1 MTEEELQE
9 KYALVKKYKS
19 ELKNEEMALVLL
31 KKLKQSQTITRES
44 TIVGGGATLTPTT
57 MGSKSSAL
65 KADQKSQYSSKN
77 SNSDLLASDK
87 LVSCFKQCLEYNVT
101 RLNSIV
107 STPIKHIF
115 VLLLHF
121 GRKPKNLC
129 FGLRIFL

>member
-1 MTEEELQE
+1 MQE

-87 LVSCFKQCLEYNVT
+87 LVSCFKQCLEYN
-101 RLNSIV
+101 
-107 STPIKHIF
+107 
-115 VLLLHF
+115 
-121 GRKPKNLC
+121 
-129 FGLRIFL
+129 

>member
-1 MTEEELQE
+1 MQE

-87 LVSCFKQCLEYNVT
+87 LVSFEQCLEYNET

-107 STPIKHIF
+107 PKAIKHIF

-121 GRKPKNLC
+121 GRKPK
-129 FGLRIFL
+129 IYV

>member
-87 LVSCFKQCLEYNVT
+87 LVSCFKQCLEYN
-101 RLNSIV
+101 
-107 STPIKHIF
+107 
-115 VLLLHF
+115 
-121 GRKPKNLC
+121 
-129 FGLRIFL
+129 

>member
-87 LVSCFKQCLEYNVT
+87 LVSCFKQCSEYNET

-107 STPIKHIF
+107 PKAIKHII

-129 FGLRIFL
+129 FGL

>member
-87 LVSCFKQCLEYNVT
+87 LVSCFKQCLEYKET
-101 RLNSIV
+101 RFNSIV
-107 STPIKHIF
+107 PKPIKHIL

-121 GRKPKNLC
+121 ARKPKTLC
-129 FGLRIFL
+129 FGL

>member
-87 LVSCFKQCLEYNVT
+87 LVSFELCLEYNET

-107 STPIKHIF
+107 PNPIKQIL

-129 FGLRIFL
+129 FGL